1 MIPSMERRAVL
12 ALPVAAGASVA
23 VAATHAATASAPAA
37 DAALL
42 ALCAEFQRLNA
53 RLWNLHLEGLSDDDM
68 ERVGDEVSAQL
79 SKVSA
84 ALIALPPA
92 ATAAGMWA
100 RVAAVIAWRPV
111 LLDDAAGS
119 DRCDDERLVGMV
131 LRELAAAL
139 GQNRGGTERCSPGPK
154 WWITGP

>member
-1 MIPSMERRAVL
+1 MDRRAVL

-23 VAATHAATASAPAA
+23 LAATHAAPKASGGP

-42 ALCAEFQRLNA
+42 ALCDEFQRLNT

-68 ERVGDEVSAQL
+68 ERVGDEVSAEL
-79 SKVSA
+79 SEVSA
-84 ALIALPPA
+84 ALMALPPA

-119 DRCDDERLVGMV
+119 ERCEDERLVGML

-139 GQNRGGTERCSPGPK
+139 GQNRVGTDRCSPGPK
-154 WWITGP
+154 WWIIEA